1 MAGGRLPPPSSSDS
15 ALLFAGQRRVC
26 IAPGPQL
33 ALLHAGLAGTEPG
46 IFHEHATPATALA
59 VNKLPA
65 PVAQFVFHGTY
76 LGRVGPAREIE
87 TMAVHE
93 SAGDRFWCCGNTRCF
108 RNGRWH
114 KRGNRRSTGVHATG
128 CQQGSAK
135 QHKTEEWD
143 RGRGFHGDSLIPC
156 TILVLFMDLFE
167 GRIFTT
173 GQESGVHIGWTCINA
188 GSEHPIDIRNLFTIH
203 YPDSW

>member
-1 MAGGRLPPPSSSDS
+1 MASSRDS
-15 ALLFAGQRRVC
+15 ALFFAGQRRVC

-33 ALLHAGLAGTEPG
+33 ALLNAGLAGTEPG

-59 VNKLPA
+59 VNVLPA
-65 PVAQFVFHGTY
+65 PVAQLVFHRADFGGIGHARDIEAMTSGEPAG
-76 LGRVGPAREIE
+76 GRFGY
-87 TMAVHE
+87 
-93 SAGDRFWCCGNTRCF
+93 GGNTRCF

-128 CQQGSAK
+128 CQQGSAQ
-135 QHKTEEWD
+135 QHKTEERD

-167 GRIFTT
+167 GRVFTT

-188 GSEHPIDIRNLFTIH
+188 GSEHPIDIRDLFTIH